1 MISQTDILQTL
12 EEKSLS
18 DLTLLPEQLANLLD
32 IDEELLNSLK
42 KCWGYGYVFT
52 KNASNK
58 WLIEKDVFIEED
70 WFIDGSGIFT

>member
-18 DLTLLPEQLANLLD
+18 DLTLLSEQLANLLD

-52 KNASNK
+52 KNSSNK